1 MQIACVVFSSVAC
14 LPVPYSAKLS
24 HKRQDFRININEQKM
39 CFDSLQFLS
48 VIFTILR
55 RNEQAIITKAF
66 RSLCKVD
73 VILAGFQ
80 RNLSFHGKFS
90 QNTHIQNFIKIRPG
104 NAEIFHTEMWSDGET
119 DTTNSME
126 QSLS

>member
-1 MQIACVVFSSVAC
+1 MRIACVVFSSVAC
-14 LPVPYSAKLS
+14 LAVPYSAKLS

-48 VIFTILR
+48 VIFIILR

-73 VILAGFQ
+73 VILARFQ
-80 RNLSFHGKFS
+80 RNLSFLGKFS
-90 QNTHIQNFIKIRPG
+90 QNTHI
-104 NAEIFHTEMWSDGET
+104 
-119 DTTNSME
+119 
-126 QSLS
+126 